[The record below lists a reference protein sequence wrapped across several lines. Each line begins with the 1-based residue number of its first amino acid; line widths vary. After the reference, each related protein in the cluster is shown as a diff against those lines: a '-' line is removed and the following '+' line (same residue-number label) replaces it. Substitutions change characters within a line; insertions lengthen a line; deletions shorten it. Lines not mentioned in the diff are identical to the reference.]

1 VAMAVLV
8 VILVV
13 YKLKDQQA
21 RAVTRARPDVLVG
34 VVTPQRRDLE
44 IKLTFTADVLPAKQA
59 AIFSKVSGYIR
70 RIHADRGDFV
80 KTGQLLVEIDDQ
92 ELQASLEQARA
103 TLLSGQA
110 GLEMAKS
117 SLEGQRAAATYPGL
131 FAKLPTTIIGPE
143 EAIVFPPDAKN
154 VHFEG
159 EMVVVIGKRAHDVPE
174 ADAKQYVFGVTAG
187 NDVSERDWQ
196 KADLQWFRAKGTDT
210 FGPLGPVITTGL
222 NYDDLLVQTRLNGE
236 VKQRQRT
243 TDLIFS
249 VAAIVSYVSR
259 YVTLM
264 PGDVIYTGTPG
275 TTSAMKPGD
284 VVEVEVEGVGV
295 LRNRVTAAAR

>member
-1 VAMAVLV
+1 MRRMCMFAVVLV
-8 VILVV
+8 LGTVCGGSELTQTGVTKYVRYATGTQIHYGILQGDTIAELTGDLFANPKPTGRTV
-13 YKLKDQQA
+13 KL
-21 RAVTRARPDVLVG
+21 
-34 VVTPQRRDLE
+34 
-44 IKLTFTADVLPAKQA
+44 ADVKLVAPCTP
-59 AIFSKVSGYIR
+59 SKVI
-70 RIHADRGDFV
+70 AV
-80 KTGQLLVEIDDQ
+80 
-92 ELQASLEQARA
+92 
-103 TLLSGQA
+103 
-110 GLEMAKS
+110 GLNYQTH
-117 SLEGQRAAATYPGL
+117 LGQRAAATYPGL

-243 TDLIFS
+243 TDLIFN

-264 PGDVIYTGTPG
+264 PGYVIYTGTPG

-295 LRNRVTAAAR
+295 LRNRVTAAAK